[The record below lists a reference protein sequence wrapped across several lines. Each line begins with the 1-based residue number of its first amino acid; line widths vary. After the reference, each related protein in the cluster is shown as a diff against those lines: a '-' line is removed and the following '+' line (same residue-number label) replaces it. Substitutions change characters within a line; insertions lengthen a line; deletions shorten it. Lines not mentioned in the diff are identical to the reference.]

1 MKKNNVV
8 KKFAALSLSCAMA
21 LSLAACS
28 GGTLERPTP
37 PDLGTPL
44 APEMG
49 MDIRSRWFASW
60 TMRP

>member
-8 KKFAALSLSCAMA
+8 KKFAALSLSCAMHCLWRPA
-21 LSLAACS
+21 PAA
-28 GGTLERPTP
+28 TLERPIP
-37 PDLGTPL
+37 LDLGTPL